1 MQRTIADSGPLIA
14 LFEPTDRR
22 HGVVRAFIEAY
33 RGTLV
38 TTWPVLTEVGHM
50 LGHSVDRQLAFLQW
64 VERGG
69 VEVAVPGAGAVAL
82 IRQMTEKYRDLPMD
96 IADGSLIVLAMESGV
111 RDILTFD
118 RDFDVY
124 RLPDRSRFNN
134 ALASNLT

>member
-1 MQRTIADSGPLIA
+1 MLRTIADSGPLIA
-14 LFEPTDRR
+14 LFEPAERNHVRVRR
-22 HGVVRAFIEAY
+22 FIENYEGA
-33 RGTLV
+33 LL

-69 VEVAVPGAGAVAL
+69 VEVTTPGAGAVSL
-82 IRQMTEKYRDLPMD
+82 IRQLSEKYRDLPMD
-96 IADGSLIVLAMESGV
+96 IADGSLIVLALESGV
-111 RDILTFD
+111 RDILTLD

-134 ALASNLT
+134 VLATT

>member
-1 MQRTIADSGPLIA
+1 MLRTIADSGPLIA
-14 LFEPTDRR
+14 LFEPAERNHAR
-22 HGVVRAFIEAY
+22 VRSFIEDYEGA
-33 RGTLV
+33 LL

-69 VEVAVPGAGAVAL
+69 VEVTTPGAGAVSL
-82 IRQMTEKYRDLPMD
+82 IRQLSEKYRDLPMD
-96 IADGSLIVLAMESGV
+96 IADGSLIVLALESGV
-111 RDILTFD
+111 RDILTLD

-134 ALASNLT
+134 ILAST

>member
-1 MQRTIADSGPLIA
+1 MLRTIADSGPLIA
-14 LFEPTDRR
+14 LFEPAERNHAR
-22 HGVVRAFIEAY
+22 VRSFIEDYEGA
-33 RGTLV
+33 LL

-69 VEVAVPGAGAVAL
+69 VEVTTPGAGAVSL
-82 IRQMTEKYRDLPMD
+82 IHQLSEKYRDLPMD
-96 IADGSLIVLAMESGV
+96 IADGSLIVLALESGV
-111 RDILTFD
+111 RDILTLD

-134 ALASNLT
+134 ILAST

>member
-1 MQRTIADSGPLIA
+1 MLRTIADSGPLIA
-14 LFEPTDRR
+14 LFEPAERNHAR
-22 HGVVRAFIEAY
+22 VRSFIENYEGA
-33 RGTLV
+33 LL

-69 VEVAVPGAGAVAL
+69 VEVTTPGAGAVSL
-82 IRQMTEKYRDLPMD
+82 IRQLSEKYRDLPME
-96 IADGSLIVLAMESGV
+96 IADGSLIVLALESGV
-111 RDILTFD
+111 RDILTLD

-134 ALASNLT
+134 VLATT